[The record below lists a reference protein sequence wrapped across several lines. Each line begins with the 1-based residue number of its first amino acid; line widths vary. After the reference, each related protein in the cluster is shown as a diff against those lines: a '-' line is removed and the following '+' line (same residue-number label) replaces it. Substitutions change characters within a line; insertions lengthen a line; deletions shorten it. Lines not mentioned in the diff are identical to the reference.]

1 MIHHLINQLQINLM
15 CTALQIDEE
24 TLEKY
29 FKPVKDLQAEVGVMH
44 VCLYNMCNGQ
54 LYTIPIRHHR

>member
-1 MIHHLINQLQINLM
+1 M

-29 FKPVKDLQAEVGVMH
+29 FKPVKDLQTEVGVMFCITCGM
-44 VCLYNMCNGQ
+44 VNCIQYAYGITDNEIVSVARCL
-54 LYTIPIRHHR
+54 